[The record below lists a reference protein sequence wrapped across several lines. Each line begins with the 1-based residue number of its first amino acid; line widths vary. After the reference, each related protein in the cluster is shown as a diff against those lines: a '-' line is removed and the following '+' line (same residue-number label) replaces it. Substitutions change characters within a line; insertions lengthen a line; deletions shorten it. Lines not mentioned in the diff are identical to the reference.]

1 MIGLLAIWSIVYI
14 VSLLL
19 YCHPFYCSSHHGR
32 CYDDIIVIMRIDS
45 FCNCIKDKRPLDN
58 RLIIPF
64 PEYWLR
70 VFPVI
75 VISSYLRRDMGISD
89 HQQQVEL
96 WPSNGFT
103 FNQGTQL
110 IYQTRGFE
118 KKNGTLANKPGT
130 VYYHWRTHIDATA
143 ASKQM
148 RCAWVEH
155 HGSSMQQNVHAWL
168 RPFSFPPRKV
178 VPAKGIP
185 AA

>member
-1 MIGLLAIWSIVYI
+1 MIVRKDDSCFNDFILRLLHLWLVYWQSDPLFI
-14 VSLLL
+14 S
-19 YCHPFYCSSHHGR
+19 YHYYSNCHPFYCSSHHGR

-45 FCNCIKDKRPLDN
+45 FCNCIKDKRPLEN

-96 WPSNGFT
+96 WPSNGLT
-103 FNQGTQL
+103 FNQGIQL

-118 KKNGTLANKPGT
+118 KKNGTFDQQTMTSESRAAKPGKFNERL
-130 VYYHWRTHIDATA
+130 Y
-143 ASKQM
+143 
-148 RCAWVEH
+148 
-155 HGSSMQQNVHAWL
+155 
-168 RPFSFPPRKV
+168 P
-178 VPAKGIP
+178 
-185 AA
+185 